1 MHINSPIV
9 RRESRAPR
17 RLRRGGV
24 ARAKASPNLPAT
36 AAWIRAPPA
45 KHAGILSTVSAS
57 APERRPGHGPRSAA
71 RDRVAGSARVASR
84 GGSARIRCRRSAD
97 GGREPAR
104 RGVLTDTAAEL
115 NESAGMN
122 PASAPRGVVGRVG
135 DGSSRLVTDPTER
148 RRLRSRTRGDRIR
161 SRTASLDRRHQR
173 RRPSPPVRDP
183 RPMQLLMLRRLPP
196 VYRHSPERRLR
207 SVRPPRRSVA
217 GPATDNSAC

>member
-45 KHAGILSTVSAS
+45 KHAGICQPSQHQRQSDGQAMVLGLLRAT
-57 APERRPGHGPRSAA
+57 
-71 RDRVAGSARVASR
+71 GSPALLASR
-84 GGSARIRCRRSAD
+84 RAGAAPGSDVDVLRTAVES
-97 GGREPAR
+97 PAR

-183 RPMQLLMLRRLPP
+183 RPMQLAHAPPAASGLP
-196 VYRHSPERRLR
+196 SL
-207 SVRPPRRSVA
+207 
-217 GPATDNSAC
+217 T